1 MKQSGNPRTQGK
13 RSKTRYKF
21 KKHGAK
27 VSVNDIMREF
37 EIGDKVQIVVDG
49 SYHSGLPDKN
59 FHGLTGVV
67 EKKRGKGNA
76 YEIAVSKGNQP
87 LTVVTTSVHMKK
99 LN

>member
-27 VSVNDIMREF
+27 VSVNDVMREF
-37 EIGDKVQIVVDG
+37 AIGDTVQIVADG
-49 SYHSGLPDKN
+49 SWHSGLPDKN
-59 FHGLTGVV
+59 FHGLSGVV
-67 EKKRGKGNA
+67 KKKRGEG

-87 LTVVTTSVHMKK
+87 LTCVTTAVHMKK
-99 LN
+99 LK

>member
-49 SYHSGLPDKN
+49 SYHYGLPDKN
-59 FHGLTGVV
+59 FHGLSGIVA
-67 EKKRGKGNA
+67 KKRGDA
-76 YEIAVSKGNQP
+76 YEVSVAKGNQP
-87 LTVVTTSVHMKK
+87 LTVVTTAVHIKK
-99 LN
+99 IVN